1 MKEKNV
7 KKKSFVN
14 KFLDIIEIGGNRLP
28 HPVTLFFLFCVA
40 IIIISGITSKMG
52 VSVTYEA
59 LNRTTG
65 NFEETT
71 VKVRSLMTGEGLRY
85 IFNSM
90 ITNFT
95 GFAPLGTVLIGVI
108 GIGVCEGSGLMSA
121 LIKKI
126 VMSTPKRAITA
137 VVVFAGVM
145 SNIASDAGYVV
156 LVPLGAVIFLSFG
169 RHPLAGLAAAFA
181 GVSGGFSANLLLGTT
196 DPLLGGITTEAARLL
211 DHNYF
216 ADATANYYF
225 MFISTFLITALGA
238 FVTEKIIEPR
248 LGKYHGE
255 NEIDMTTISTEE
267 RKGLRAALVVMIVFV
282 IIMAICT
289 IPENGVF
296 RENGSLKAWT
306 SSGLIASM
314 MLFFLLP
321 GIAYG
326 YVAGTLKSDKDVATL
341 ISKALAG
348 MGGYMAI
355 VFTASQFIAY
365 FGYTNLG
372 TVIAV
377 TGADTLKT
385 IGFTGLPLIVGFVF
399 LTGFINLFMG
409 SASAKWAI
417 MAPVFVP
424 MLMQLG
430 YTPEFTQ
437 LAYRIGDSST
447 NIISPLMSYFAMAVA
462 FMQKYKKD
470 GGMGT
475 LISLML
481 PYSICFLIGW
491 TILMVVWFILG
502 LPLGPGV
509 GIHL

>member
-1 MKEKNV
+1 MLREKKENKG
-7 KKKSFVN
+7 FVN
-14 KFLDIIEIGGNRLP
+14 RFLDFIEVGGNKLP

-40 IIIISGITSKMG
+40 IILISGIAQKMG
-52 VSVTYEA
+52 VSVTYEV
-59 LNRTTG
+59 LNKTTKT
-65 NFEETT
+65 FEETT
-71 VKVRSLMTGEGLRY
+71 VEVRSLMTEDGVRY

-90 ITNFT
+90 ISNFT
-95 GFAPLGTVLIGVI
+95 GFAPLGTVLVGII

-126 VMSTPKRAITA
+126 VMSTHHKAITA

-211 DHNYF
+211 QHGYF
-216 ADATANYYF
+216 VDATANYYF
-225 MFISTFLITALGA
+225 MFVSTFLITILGT

-248 LGKYHGE
+248 LGEYHGE
-255 NEIDMTTISTEE
+255 AEIDMTSISESE
-267 RKGLRAALVVMIVFV
+267 KKGLKGALITMIIFVVVMAFCIV
-282 IIMAICT
+282 
-289 IPENGVF
+289 PENGVF

-306 SSGLIASM
+306 STGLITSM

-321 GIAYG
+321 GIVYG
-326 YVAGTLKSDKDVATL
+326 YIAKTIKNDKDVAKL
-341 ISKALAG
+341 ISDSLAS

-377 TGADTLKT
+377 KGAATLKV
-385 IGFTGLPLIVGFVF
+385 IGFTGLPLIVCFII

-417 MAPVFVP
+417 MAPIFVP

-437 LAYRIGDSST
+437 LAYRIGDSTT

-481 PYSICFLIGW
+481 PYSICFMIGW
-491 TILMVVWFILG
+491 IILMVIWFWLG
-502 LPLGPGV
+502 LPIGPNV
-509 GIHL
+509 HIHM

>member
-1 MKEKNV
+1 MEKQTIE
-7 KKKSFVN
+7 KKGFVN
-14 KFLDIIEIGGNRLP
+14 KFLDFIEVGGNKLP

-40 IIIISGITSKMG
+40 IIFISGIAAKMG
-52 VSVTYEA
+52 MSVTYEA
-59 LNRTTG
+59 LNKATG

-71 VKVRSLMTGEGLRY
+71 VHVKSLTTAAGVRY

-90 ITNFT
+90 IKNFT

-108 GIGVCEGSGLMSA
+108 GIGVCEVSGLMSV

-126 VMSTPKRAITA
+126 VTSTPKKAITA

-216 ADATANYYF
+216 VAATANYYF
-225 MFISTFLITALGA
+225 MFISTFLITALGT
-238 FVTEKIIEPR
+238 FITEKVIEPR
-248 LGKYHGE
+248 LGKYEGE
-255 NEIDMTTISTEE
+255 HEVDMTTISPEE
-267 RKGLRAALVVMIVFV
+267 KKGLKAAFFVMVVFV
-282 IIMAICT
+282 AIMAVCT
-289 IPENGVF
+289 IPENAVF
-296 RENGSLKAWT
+296 RENGTLKAWT
-306 SSGLIASM
+306 SNGLITSM

-321 GIAYG
+321 GIVYG
-326 YVAGTLKSDKDVATL
+326 YVAGTIKNDKDVAKL
-341 ISKALAG
+341 MSKALAG

-377 TGADTLKT
+377 NGADTLKS
-385 IGFTGLPLIVGFVF
+385 IGFTGLPLIVAFIF

-481 PYSICFLIGW
+481 PYSMCFLIGW
-491 TILMVVWFILG
+491 TMLMIVWFLIG
-502 LPLGPGV
+502 LPIGPGIS
-509 GIHL
+509 IHL

>member
-1 MKEKNV
+1 MKKKNAE
-7 KKKSFVN
+7 KKSFVN
-14 KFLDIIEIGGNRLP
+14 KFLDIIEVGGNRLP
-28 HPVTLFFLFCVA
+28 HPVTLFFIFCVA
-40 IIIISGITSKMG
+40 IIIISGITSKLG
-52 VSVTYEA
+52 VAVTYEA
-59 LNRTTG
+59 LNRNTG

-71 VKVRSLMTGEGLRY
+71 VKVRSLMTGDGIRY

-216 ADATANYYF
+216 VDATANYYF

-238 FVTEKIIEPR
+238 FVTEKIVEPR

-255 NEIDMTTISTEE
+255 NEIDMTTISNEE
-267 RKGLRAALVVMIVFV
+267 RKGLRAALIVMVIFV
-282 IIMAICT
+282 IVMGICT

-306 SSGLIASM
+306 STGLIASM

-326 YVAGTLKSDKDVATL
+326 YVAGTLKSDKDVAAL

-491 TILMVVWFILG
+491 TLLMIVWFILG

>member
-14 KFLDIIEIGGNRLP
+14 KSLDIIEIGGNRLP

-211 DHNYF
+211 DYNYF
-216 ADATANYYF
+216 VDATANYYF

-341 ISKALAG
+341 IG

>member
-14 KFLDIIEIGGNRLP
+14 KFLDIIEVGGNRLP

-216 ADATANYYF
+216 VDATANYYF

-341 ISKALAG
+341 IG

>member
-1 MKEKNV
+1 MGKQNVEKKN
-7 KKKSFVN
+7 FVN
-14 KFLDIIEIGGNRLP
+14 KFLDFIEVGGNKLP

-40 IIIISGITSKMG
+40 IILISGIAAKMG
-52 VSVTYEA
+52 LSVTYEA
-59 LNRTTG
+59 LNKTTG
-65 NFEETT
+65 HFEETT
-71 VKVRSLMTGEGLRY
+71 VKVKSLMTGAGLRY

-90 ITNFT
+90 IKNFT

-108 GIGVCEGSGLMSA
+108 GIGVSEGSGLMSA

-126 VMSTPKRAITA
+126 VTSTPKKAITA

-196 DPLLGGITTEAARLL
+196 DPLLGGITTEAAKLL

-216 ADATANYYF
+216 VPATANYYF
-225 MFISTFLITALGA
+225 MFVSTFLITGLGT
-238 FVTEKIIEPR
+238 FITEKIIEPR
-248 LGKYHGE
+248 LGEYEGE
-255 NEIDMTTISTEE
+255 HEVDMTNISPEE
-267 RKGLRAALVVMIVFV
+267 KKGLKAAFITMIIFV

-289 IPENGVF
+289 IPENAVF
-296 RENGSLKAWT
+296 RENGTLKAWT
-306 SSGLIASM
+306 SSGLITAM
-314 MLFFLLP
+314 MMFFLLP
-321 GIAYG
+321 GIVYG
-326 YVAGTLKSDKDVATL
+326 YVAGTIKSDKDVAKL
-341 ISKALAG
+341 MAKALAG

-377 TGADTLKT
+377 SGADTLKA
-385 IGFTGLPLIVGFVF
+385 IGFTGLPLIVAFIF
-399 LTGFINLFMG
+399 LTAFINLFMG

-462 FMQKYKKD
+462 FMQRYKKD
-470 GGMGT
+470 SGMGT

-481 PYSICFLIGW
+481 PYSMCFLVGW
-491 TILMVVWFILG
+491 TMLMVVWFIIG
-502 LPLGPGV
+502 LPIGPGIS
-509 GIHL
+509 IHL

>member
-1 MKEKNV
+1 MKNCKIIAIGDNV
-7 KKKSFVN
+7 CDKYLSRGKMYPGGQCVN
-14 KFLDIIEIGGNRLP
+14 TCVYVKMNKTESAYLGKYGDDEVAECVQN
-28 HPVTLFFLFCVA
+28 TLR
-40 IIIISGITSKMG
+40 K
-52 VSVTYEA
+52 
-59 LNRTTG
+59 
-65 NFEETT
+65 
-71 VKVRSLMTGEGLRY
+71 
-85 IFNSM
+85 
-90 ITNFT
+90 
-95 GFAPLGTVLIGVI
+95 I
-108 GIGVCEGSGLMSA
+108 GIDDSHC
-121 LIKKI
+121 
-126 VMSTPKRAITA
+126 R
-137 VVVFAGVM
+137 
-145 SNIASDAGYVV
+145 
-156 LVPLGAVIFLSFG
+156 
-169 RHPLAGLAAAFA
+169 
-181 GVSGGFSANLLLGTT
+181 
-196 DPLLGGITTEAARLL
+196 
-211 DHNYF
+211 
-216 ADATANYYF
+216 
-225 MFISTFLITALGA
+225 
-238 FVTEKIIEPR
+238 
-248 LGKYHGE
+248 KYHGE
-255 NEIDMTTISTEE
+255 NEIDMTTISNEE

>member
-1 MKEKNV
+1 M
-7 KKKSFVN
+7 KKKNTEKKGFVN

-28 HPVTLFFLFCVA
+28 HPVTLFFIFCVA
-40 IIIISGITSKMG
+40 IIIISGITSKLG
-52 VSVTYEA
+52 VAVTYEA
-59 LNRTTG
+59 LNRNTG

-71 VKVRSLMTGEGLRY
+71 VKVRSLMTGDGIRY

-216 ADATANYYF
+216 VDATANYYF

-238 FVTEKIIEPR
+238 FVTEKIVEPR

-255 NEIDMTTISTEE
+255 NEIDMTTISNEE
-267 RKGLRAALVVMIVFV
+267 RKGLRAALIVMVIFV
-282 IIMAICT
+282 IVMGVCT

-306 SSGLIASM
+306 STGLIASM

-326 YVAGTLKSDKDVATL
+326 YVAGTLKSDKDVAAL

-491 TILMVVWFILG
+491 TLLMIVWFILG

>member
-216 ADATANYYF
+216 VDATANYYF

-341 ISKALAG
+341 IG